1 MPLVNDLKL
10 QRYQVL
16 RILWFNN
23 SNSHAAYITIIYSIY
38 GSGGGSELEF
48 SIVARKGNRADR

>member
-1 MPLVNDLKL
+1 MSLVNDLKL

-48 SIVARKGNRADR
+48 SITTVRSQKR